1 MVACEED
8 EIVGYCGMYVSFDE
22 GEIPNV
28 AVKSTSRNRGT
39 GEKMLAV
46 LLEMRGSQRGV
57 SSVFLE
63 VRESNGA
70 ARRLYGKLGFQEA
83 GIRKN
88 FYEKPREHA
97 VIMWKK

>member
-1 MVACEED
+1 
-8 EIVGYCGMYVSFDE
+8 
-22 GEIPNV
+22 
-28 AVKSTSRNRGT
+28 
-39 GEKMLAV
+39 MLAV
-46 LLEMRGSQRGV
+46 LLECAAARGV

-70 ARRLYGKLGFQEA
+70 ARRLYGKLGFHEA